1 MLSTCF
7 SVASIGRQS
16 LARARA
22 VPDEAPP
29 STWWHHLRSLVGWN
43 RPAVG
48 RLCLS
53 SREQDRSPAASF
65 PTSSPSRPTCHWYG
79 PGSFPRILG
88 GQHPQGAPSPS
99 LSLGFKD
106 GQILNPTHAVSSVH
120 HHIMK
125 SGLNPGRGMG
135 RRKTGVS

>member
-16 LARARA
+16 LARA

-48 RLCLS
+48 RLS
-53 SREQDRSPAASF
+53 SREQPCGLLPHFLPQSP
-65 PTSSPSRPTCHWYG
+65 H
-79 PGSFPRILG
+79 
-88 GQHPQGAPSPS
+88 
-99 LSLGFKD
+99 LSLVWPWVLPQD
-106 GQILNPTHAVSSVH
+106 
-120 HHIMK
+120 
-125 SGLNPGRGMG
+125 SGWATPPGRPKSFLVLRVQGWSDSQSHSCCVLCPSSHNEKWAESGAGKG